1 MKNKGVIDIN
11 IEDSLKE
18 SYLDYAMSVIV
29 GRALPDVRDGL
40 KPVHRRVLYAMYEMG
55 VLHNKPYKKSARIVG
70 DVIGKY
76 HPHGDAAVYDTLVRM
91 AQDFSLRYP
100 LVDGQG
106 NFGSVDGDA
115 AAAMRYTEVRMT
127 KIAEEMLADIDKNTV
142 DFTPNYDGSLNEPI
156 VLPTKIPNLL
166 INGTSGIAV
175 GMATNIP
182 PHNLSEV
189 IDALIYMI
197 DEPAYEDDDL
207 LGFIK
212 GPDFPT
218 FGIIYGKDEIVK
230 AYKTGR
236 GVIKVRARVKKEIS
250 TTGKEYLVITE
261 IPYQVNKAS
270 LIEKIATLVRDK
282 KINGITDL
290 RDESDRDGIRVVI
303 EIKKG
308 ENPDILINHLYKY
321 TQMEIAFGINL
332 VAIVDNRPK
341 TLTLREILEHF
352 LNHRKVVIIRRTKYL
367 LKKAEDRLHILEG
380 LIIAVQNID
389 EVVALIKSSK
399 DTATAREKLIEKFN
413 LSDKQAQAI
422 LDMKLQRLTGLEI
435 EKLNNEYKETLKN
448 IEFYKSILESN
459 KVLMGI
465 IKEELL
471 EIKKKY
477 GDQRRTDIVSST
489 EEINIED
496 LIPDDEVVVTLSFQ
510 GFIKRTPLTNYRLQK
525 RGGKGKAGAGRVK
538 EDFIKDIL
546 VTTNHSTLMFFTN
559 KGRIHYLKVY
569 NLPELARDAKGKYI
583 ANLINLDKDEN
594 VAAIIS
600 TKNFDKESYIFM
612 CTKRGIVKKT
622 SLDAFSSGRSGIIA
636 LKLRENDEIVAA
648 ALTSK
653 DDYIFISTRRGKC
666 IQFNSND
673 VRNMGRIATGVRGIE
688 LIGDDTVVSMEV
700 IKGDPLILTV
710 TSKGYGK
717 CSLVTDYRVQ
727 SRGGKGIKLSNV
739 TEKTGLIVGAKQ
751 VKIEDDVML
760 ISKSSKIIRLSV
772 SDIPI
777 LGRTTQGVKLM
788 GLDDEIISFDV
799 IKEG

>member
-1 MKNKGVIDIN
+1 MKEKGIIDIN
-11 IEDSLKE
+11 IEDSLKD

-40 KPVHRRVLYAMYEMG
+40 KPVHRRVLYAMHEMG

-127 KIAEEMLADIDKNTV
+127 KIAEEMLADIDKDTV
-142 DFTPNYDGSLNEPI
+142 DFAPNYDGSLNEPV
-156 VLPTKIPNLL
+156 VLPTRIPNLL

-189 IDALIYMI
+189 VDALVYMI
-197 DEPAYEDDDL
+197 DEPNYTDDDL

-218 FGIIYGKDEIVK
+218 YGIIYGKDEIIK

-236 GVIKVRARVKKEIS
+236 GVIKVRARVKKEIT

-261 IPYQVNKAS
+261 IPYQVNKAN

-282 KINGITDL
+282 KISGITDL

-303 EIKKG
+303 ELRKG

-332 VAIVDNRPK
+332 VAIVDKRPK
-341 TLTLREILEHF
+341 TLTLREMLEQF
-352 LNHRKVVIIRRTKYL
+352 LNHRKIVVIRRTKYL

-399 DTATAREKLIEKFN
+399 DTATAKEKLIHRFN
-413 LSDKQAQAI
+413 LSEKQAQAI

-471 EIKKKY
+471 EIKKNY
-477 GDQRRTDIVSST
+477 GDKRRTEIVSST

-496 LIPDDEVVVTLSFQ
+496 LIPDDEVVVTLSYQ
-510 GFIKRTPLTNYRLQK
+510 GFIKRTPLTNFRSQK
-525 RGGKGKAGAGRVK
+525 RGGKGKTGAGKVK
-538 EDFIKDIL
+538 EDFIKDII

-569 NLPELARDAKGKYI
+569 DLPELARDAKGKYI
-583 ANLINLDKDEN
+583 ANIINLENDEK

-600 TKNFDKESYIFM
+600 TKNFDKENYIFM
-612 CTKRGIVKKT
+612 CTKKGVVKKT

-653 DDYIFISTRRGKC
+653 DDFIFISTRKGKC
-666 IQFNSND
+666 IQFSSNE
-673 VRNMGRIATGVRGIE
+673 VRNMGRVATGVKGVE
-688 LIGDDTVVSMEV
+688 LVRDDEVVSMEV

-727 SRGGKGIKLSNV
+727 SRGGKGIKLSKV

-751 VKIEDDVML
+751 VKMEDDVML

-777 LGRTTQGVKLM
+777 LGRDTQGVKLM